1 MEVTTS
7 YHIFAMGITS
17 CEPFPSTLSACGWRS
32 HASSQDRSEGQ
43 QWGAF
48 PARPHSSACL
58 APLVLVT
65 PECWVLWV
73 CGWEQETLGPSQPP
87 VTAESCWSQCETP
100 PQKALSPR
108 ACFSPAPGFHFFLC
122 KMGAMP
128 PSPSRALDH
137 FQGLFP
143 FQVCVVT
150 ASAHDVCAPDVT
162 VCVRWNV
169 G

>member
-1 MEVTTS
+1 MEVGENS
-7 YHIFAMGITS
+7 LGDCSLPPGEMSLH
-17 CEPFPSTLSACGWRS
+17 
-32 HASSQDRSEGQ
+32 DKD
-43 QWGAF
+43 
-48 PARPHSSACL
+48 
-58 APLVLVT
+58 LVCQKG
-65 PECWVLWV
+65 CWM
-73 CGWEQETLGPSQPP
+73 
-87 VTAESCWSQCETP
+87 ESCWSQCETP

-108 ACFSPAPGFHFFLC
+108 ARFSPAPGFHFFLC

-150 ASAHDVCAPDVT
+150 ASAHDVRAPDVT

>member
-87 VTAESCWSQCETP
+87 VTAESCWSQCAHAQEHTHWGCTQAHP
-100 PQKALSPR
+100 FIEGSPGAIMAPLR
-108 ACFSPAPGFHFFLC
+108 ARGQNAGRWGGTQPLDLQH
-122 KMGAMP
+122 
-128 PSPSRALDH
+128 RAKPL
-137 FQGLFP
+137 G
-143 FQVCVVT
+143 
-150 ASAHDVCAPDVT
+150 S
-162 VCVRWNV
+162 